1 MTRNIGSTFLLSKC
15 PNCNIKLK
23 VRRGLMMYISYC
35 EKCGWEL
42 KHE

>member
-1 MTRNIGSTFLLSKC
+1 MTHNIGSIFLLSKC
-15 PNCNIKLK
+15 PRCNNTVK

-35 EKCGWEL
+35 ENCGWEQ